1 MQPGDV
7 FTVEPWPFVL
17 EDYNAPLDD
26 EDARIVHNAKSWRP
40 GIRHELVYP
49 DGGQAVAD
57 GLGAML
63 VNVIDVHR
71 LPRPYPA
78 RVFFTRQWRAP
89 DGNVFGKR
97 RLLIRSV
104 GEFTK
109 MLRGYRDLHDVSL
122 PEMEEA

>member
-1 MQPGDV
+1 MKPGDV

-17 EDYNAPLDD
+17 EDYNEPLDD
-26 EDARIVHNAKSWRP
+26 EDARGVHAVKSWRP
-40 GIRHELVYP
+40 GVRHELVHY
-49 DGGQAVAD
+49 DGQAVAD
-57 GLGAML
+57 GLGTML
-63 VNVIDVHR
+63 VKVIDVHR
-71 LPRPYPA
+71 LPHPYPA
-78 RVFFTRQWRAP
+78 RVFFTRQWRDP